1 MKMPNELRSGLFVAI
16 SLALLATLVFVMGR
30 ERQIFAKQATFVTS
44 FKDVK
49 GLSVGAPVR
58 LGGIT
63 IGRVAQVAF
72 SKNLEDFRVFVEISI
87 NEDFLDRIHV
97 DSLVTIETQGLLGDR
112 FVSVGFGQGA
122 PLAKPGSTLP
132 SADAADFTAVL
143 AKAQSVADNV
153 VAISD
158 SIKATLTEV
167 NPESFSKLGDAFGQL
182 NEILSDVQKEKGL
195 IHRLIYSEKDANQI
209 LDSLGAMSS
218 DVRALI
224 NEARNGS
231 GIIHALLFDKK
242 GTETVQGVA
251 RAVEQVGGAAESFQ
265 TLANEATQGKGLVHD
280 ILYTPVEPGA
290 VTARIESTLAK
301 LERTASNLEA
311 VSNALS
317 KGSGSLGA
325 LIVDPRVYDNLVEIT
340 DGARRSF
347 VLRQAIRSSL
357 TTE

>member
-1 MKMPNELRSGLFVAI
+1 MKMPNELRSGLFVVI
-16 SLALLATLVFVMGR
+16 SLALLATLIFVMGR
-30 ERQIFAKQATFVTS
+30 ERQIFAKQASFVTT

-63 IGRVAQVAF
+63 IGRVARVAF
-72 SKNLEDFRVFVEISI
+72 SQNLEDFRIFVEISI

-97 DSLVTIETQGLLGDR
+97 DSQVMIETQGLLGDR

-122 PLAKPGSTLP
+122 PLAQPGATLP

-143 AKAQSVADNV
+143 AKAQNVADNV
-153 VAISD
+153 VSISE
-158 SIKATLTEV
+158 SVKSSLAGIE
-167 NPESFSKLGDAFGQL
+167 PESFAKLGEAFGQL
-182 NEILSDVQKEKGL
+182 NDLLSDVQKQDGL

-209 LDSLGAMSS
+209 LDSLGDIAT
-218 DVRALI
+218 DVRAVVR
-224 NEARNGS
+224 EAKSGS
-231 GIIHALLFDKK
+231 GILHALLFEPK
-242 GTETVQGVA
+242 GIETVQGLA
-251 RAVEQVGGAAESFQ
+251 KAVGQVGNAAESVQ
-265 TLANEATQGKGLVHD
+265 LLTTQAHEGRGLLHD

-290 VTARIESTLAK
+290 FTTRIESTLSK
-301 LERTASNLEA
+301 LESTANNLEA
-311 VSNALS
+311 VSSALS

-357 TTE
+357 AAE